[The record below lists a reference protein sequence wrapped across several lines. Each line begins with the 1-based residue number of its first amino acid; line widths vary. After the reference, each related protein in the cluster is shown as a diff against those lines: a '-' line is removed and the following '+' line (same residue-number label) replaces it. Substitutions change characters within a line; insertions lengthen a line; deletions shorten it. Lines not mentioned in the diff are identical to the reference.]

1 MKKLPSPEKVTDM
14 WEILKSEKRPIVI
27 YGMGNGA
34 DKLIARFDSLGI
46 KYADVFAS
54 DGFVRGH
61 SFRGIRVKSF
71 SEIKELYSDFVIVL
85 SFATRLPE
93 LIDTLISMDEN
104 FDMYVPDMP
113 ISDEHE
119 YFDSAFYKE
128 HYEEITK
135 ALDALYDEESKNV
148 FISVIRYKLSGRMR
162 DILEF
167 TSSKEE
173 MYSLF
178 SSKKI
183 NTLIDAGAY
192 SGDTLSEAIRFFPEL
207 RSAICIEPD
216 PKTFKRLVRFC
227 EGLEGIDVRCVRA
240 AAWDKTGDG
249 FFAGAGNRNS
259 SVLEASTH
267 SYQHKVEE
275 TPLVR
280 IDDLSDGKIDYVKY
294 DVEGSEREAL
304 SGSAGM
310 IEKYR
315 PALLVSLYHKSRDI
329 FELVNILRER
339 YPYYKMYLRR
349 LRCLPAWEINLIM
362 LPL

>member
-1 MKKLPSPEKVTDM
+1 MKNLPSPESVSDM
-14 WEILKSEKRPIVI
+14 WESLKRERRPIVI

-46 KYADVFAS
+46 KYADIFAS

-61 SFRGIRVKSF
+61 SFHGVRVKSF
-71 SEIKELYSDFVIVL
+71 SEIKELYPDFVIVL
-85 SFATRLPE
+85 SFATRLPD
-93 LIDTLISMDEN
+93 LIDTLLGIDEE

-113 ISDEHE
+113 VSDEGE

-128 HYEEITK
+128 HYGQIKK

-167 TSSKEE
+167 TSTKEE
-173 MYSLF
+173 MYSLL
-178 SSKKI
+178 SSANI
-183 NTLIDAGAY
+183 ETLVDAGAY
-192 SGDTLSEAIRFFPEL
+192 SGDTLSEAVSFFPNL
-207 RSAICIEPD
+207 RAAVCIEPD
-216 PKTFKRLVRFC
+216 PKTFKRLARFA
-227 EGLEGIDVRCVRA
+227 EGLEGIDVRTVRA

-249 FFAGAGNRNS
+249 FFAGSGNRNS
-259 SVLEASTH
+259 SVLDASTH
-267 SYQHKVEE
+267 SYQHRVEQ

-280 IDDLSDGKIDYVKY
+280 IDDLTEGKTDYVKY

-304 SGSAGM
+304 SGSDET
-310 IEKYR
+310 IRRDR
-315 PALLVSLYHKSRDI
+315 PQLLVSLYHKSRDI

-339 YPYYKMYLRR
+339 YPYYKMYIRR

-362 LPL
+362 LPV